1 MNNFDQK
8 EYKLT
13 NMITVNQII
22 SLLLPNGT
30 KENKQKL
37 RIKIY
42 NFARTH
48 NQPSITVK
56 RTKYFKPTVAS
67 FISKNVQSYASELN
81 PSKKD
86 IKIQVSRR
94 AFVKNKVHN
103 HASHRNKNSKHY
115 NKQNNLQKRYYI
127 ALKRYAILESK
138 FHKLEEKYHTVLD
151 DKERMIK
158 TEKRNIHQIKGL
170 ITNLI
175 QQY

>member
-1 MNNFDQK
+1 MHNIDQK
-8 EYKLT
+8 EPNLS
-13 NMITVNQII
+13 NMVTVNQII
-22 SLLLPNGT
+22 NHLLPNGT

-48 NQPSITVK
+48 KQPSITIK
-56 RTKYFKPTVAS
+56 GTKYFDPAIAS
-67 FISKNVQSYASELN
+67 FISKNVQNYASELN

-94 AFVKNKVHN
+94 AVVKNKVRN
-103 HASHRNKNSKHY
+103 HASHRNKNFKHY

-127 ALKRYAILESK
+127 ALKRYATLESK

-158 TEKRNIHQIKGL
+158 AEKRNIHQIKGL